1 MHGRIQNVKMLISKK
16 KKKMN
21 QITFN
26 LLDVNEMT
34 ESGGKI
40 RFVFLLLFIRNIDFT
55 SMELAI

>member
-1 MHGRIQNVKMLISKK
+1 MKEYKMWRCWLV

-34 ESGGKI
+34 ELGGKI

>member
-1 MHGRIQNVKMLISKK
+1 MHGRIQNVKMLISK